1 MNLSNFFH
9 FKHPFWLLFL
19 LTNMIACAS
28 PMSRSIAFSNQ
39 HQVGDTYMGIRLWG
53 TLELARETFNGLKLS
68 ELSGLAWDEDE
79 QILYAISD
87 QGNLFHLRPIIQD
100 HELKN
105 VELLAAYPLH
115 GDQENRLKTKDSEGM
130 AIANGNNGVLGDSK
144 LLISFEGKPVIAWF
158 TPQGA
163 MTSAETLPPALT
175 DKKAY
180 VSSNKQLEAVAQHSQ
195 LGILTA
201 PELPLKQND
210 KTDKIVIYAQ
220 NGLEWTLP
228 RYPAPNSSVVALEAF
243 DNSSVLLLERA
254 FKSIFDPVIIS
265 LRQVSLSTCQCN
277 EGLDSETKQIA
288 IFDSSQGWRVDNFE
302 GLTRHHDNYF
312 FMVSDDN
319 DRDLQST
326 LLSYFE
332 VLK

>member
-1 MNLSNFFH
+1 MNLSNYSH
-9 FKHPFWLLFL
+9 LKHLFWLLFL
-19 LTNMIACAS
+19 LTSMTACAS
-28 PMSRSIAFSNQ
+28 PISRPIAFSNQ

-53 TLELARETFNGLKLS
+53 TLELASETFNGLKLS

-79 QILYAISD
+79 QILYSISD

-115 GDQENRLKTKDSEGM
+115 GDQENRLKTTDSEGM
-130 AIANGNNGVLGDSK
+130 AIVNGNNGVQGDSK

-158 TPQGA
+158 TPQGT
-163 MTSAETLPPALT
+163 MTSAETLPPALA
-175 DKKAY
+175 DGKAY
-180 VSSNKQLEAVAQHSQ
+180 VSSNKQLEAVAQHPQ

-201 PELPLKQND
+201 PELPLKKND
-210 KTDKIVIYAQ
+210 KPDKIVIYAQ
-220 NGLEWTLP
+220 NEFEWTLP
-228 RYPAPNSSVVALEAF
+228 RYPAPNSSVVALEDF
-243 DNSSVLLLERA
+243 DNSSILLLERA

-265 LRQVSLSTCQCN
+265 LRQVSLSTCKCN

-302 GLTRHHDNYF
+302 GLARHYDNYF

-319 DRDLQST
+319 ERDLQST

-332 VLK
+332 ILK

>member
-1 MNLSNFFH
+1 
-9 FKHPFWLLFL
+9 
-19 LTNMIACAS
+19 MIACAS
-28 PMSRSIAFSNQ
+28 PISRSIAFSNQ

-53 TLELARETFNGLKLS
+53 TLSLASETFDGLKLS

-79 QILYAISD
+79 QILYAVSD
-87 QGNLFHLRPIIQD
+87 KGNLFHLRPIIQEN
-100 HELKN
+100 ELKD

-115 GDQENRLKTKDSEGM
+115 GDQENRLKTRDSEGI
-130 AIANGNNGVLGDSK
+130 AIIHGNNGVPGDSK

-163 MTSAETLPPALT
+163 MTSAETVPPALT
-175 DKKAY
+175 DKKVY
-180 VSSNKQLEAVAQHSQ
+180 VSANKQLEAVAQHSQ

-201 PELPLKQND
+201 PELPLKND
-210 KTDKIVIYAQ
+210 DKIVIYAQ

-228 RYPAPNSSVVALEAF
+228 RYPAPNSSVVALEEF
-243 DNSSVLLLERA
+243 DNSSILLLERA

-265 LRQVSLSTCQCN
+265 LRQVSLSTCKCN

-288 IFDSSQGWRVDNFE
+288 IFDNSQGWRVDNFE
-302 GLTRHHDNYF
+302 GLTRHHGNYF